1 MNDEDDDSMD
11 DNPFENI
18 PSDLSYSGP
27 RTSKKKGAAAPP
39 ADFADAELDEYLLEG
54 GVSKSALALVSGVGF
69 VFVALLV
76 YFFMTTY
83 SDFNVY
89 VLLFLAMLLP
99 TLISVFYLLDELTIR
114 PLWMTSRGGHFISG
128 MFLGGLALLIIFVL
142 NTYSDWLLFII
153 PFLIIVVL
161 MSTCVSLFLY
171 AMLWEE

>member
-1 MNDEDDDSMD
+1 VKDIDDDSLD

-18 PSDLSYSGP
+18 PSDLSYSG
-27 RTSKKKGAAAPP
+27 SKKVKKGGEDASSPELS
-39 ADFADAELDEYLLEG
+39 DAELDEYLLAE

-76 YFFMTTY
+76 YFFVTMY

-89 VLLFLAMLLP
+89 ILLFLGILLP

-114 PLWMTSRGGHFISG
+114 PLWLTSRGGHFISG

-142 NTYSDWLLFII
+142 NTYTDWIFFII
-153 PFLIIVVL
+153 PFLVIVVL
-161 MSTCVSLFLY
+161 MSSCISLFLY

>member
-1 MNDEDDDSMD
+1 MKDIDDDSLD
-11 DNPFENI
+11 DNPFENL
-18 PSDLSYSGP
+18 PSDLSYSG
-27 RTSKKKGAAAPP
+27 SKPVKKGGADESP
-39 ADFADAELDEYLLEG
+39 ADFTDAELDEYLLAD

-69 VFVALLV
+69 VFVALLI
-76 YFFMTTY
+76 YFFVTTY

-89 VLLFLAMLLP
+89 ILLFLGILLP
-99 TLISVFYLLDELTIR
+99 TLISAFYLLDELTIR
-114 PLWMTSRGGHFISG
+114 PLWLTSRGGHFISG

-153 PFLIIVVL
+153 PFLIIIVL